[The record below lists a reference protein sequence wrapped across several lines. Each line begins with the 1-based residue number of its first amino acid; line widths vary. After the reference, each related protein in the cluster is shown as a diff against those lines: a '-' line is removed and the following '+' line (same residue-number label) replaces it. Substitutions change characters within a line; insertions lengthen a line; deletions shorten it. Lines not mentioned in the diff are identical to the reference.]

1 MKTLSACLY
10 CVKKKEC
17 LKSAEAHSFME
28 MCFVPEDKTLR
39 EAMTNLQL
47 AVRLALPA
55 DIWDKSDK
63 VAAVLIKQ
71 SENARKLAQKVITY
85 GCAGVCAHGGSCPYE
100 CEDNTECLN
109 CEDPCSCQGCFDGEK
124 IKIDWSKLNET

>member
-17 LKSAEAHSFME
+17 LKSAGAHSFME

-63 VAAVLIKQ
+63 VAAVLINQ
-71 SENARKLAQKVITY
+71 SENARKLAQKVITD
-85 GCAGVCAHGGSCPYE
+85 GCAAVCDHGGPCPYDAADNVE
-100 CEDNTECLN
+100 CFT
-109 CEDPCSCQGCFDGEK
+109 CEDPCPCKDCFNGEK
-124 IKIDWSKLNET
+124 KNRLEQAQ